1 MTSLKELWLQG
12 NQLTGPIPAAL
23 GNLANL
29 EGLQLAKNQLTGK
42 IPAELANCT
51 KLGKGPFVD
60 FSGNQLDASIPSGLK
75 ALEKFSK
82 FKF

>member
-1 MTSLKELWLQG
+1 MK
-12 NQLTGPIPAAL
+12 PAAL

-60 FSGNQLDASIPSGLK
+60 FSGNQLDASIPAGLK